1 MRYYA
6 AIVTGMLTG
15 TISMA
20 ALWCWTTMDVLEIA
34 VWAVLIYLAAMCAVL
49 WATEPKKNQTRKHMK
64 PQIYDLKEGGYGR

>member
-6 AIVTGMLTG
+6 AIITGMLTG
-15 TISMA
+15 ITSMA
-20 ALWCWTTMDVLEIA
+20 ALWNWTTMDVLEIA

-49 WATEPKKNQTRKHMK
+49 WATESKKNQTRKHMK